1 MKKEMR
7 QNLIKALLFVLLVY
21 FMGSRLLEIFGYK
34 DMGGGGGWYR
44 FYREEGNDADVYIV
58 GSSQLIVQLTT
69 ACYGKN
75 MVLPVSRCQPVPRN

>member
-44 FYREEGNDADVYIV
+44 FYR
-58 GSSQLIVQLTT
+58 
-69 ACYGKN
+69 
-75 MVLPVSRCQPVPRN
+75 